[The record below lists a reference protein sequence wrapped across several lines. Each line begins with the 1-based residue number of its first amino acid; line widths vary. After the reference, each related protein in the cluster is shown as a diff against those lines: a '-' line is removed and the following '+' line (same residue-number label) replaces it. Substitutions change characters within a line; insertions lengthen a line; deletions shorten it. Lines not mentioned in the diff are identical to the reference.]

1 MSKIVLKNIQENNNF
16 NDELMQKL
24 NKIKNEYTNR
34 GINIINGVYIPYDYK
49 ININNEIYYI
59 NIGLANGKNKFG
71 IMDICKY
78 YNNMDFKNIDE
89 FIDIVKMKKF
99 NYKIIKYKD
108 IKYKDITYMYIF
120 NKQYENCFNKY
131 NDIDM

>member
-1 MSKIVLKNIQENNNF
+1 MSKIILKNTHENNNF

-24 NKIKNEYTNR
+24 NDVKERHATR
-34 GINIINGVYIPYDYK
+34 GVKIINNVYVPYDYK
-49 ININNEIYYI
+49 INIDDKIYYI

-78 YNNMDFKNIDE
+78 SNNMDFNNIDE

-99 NYKIIKYKD
+99 SYKIIEYKD
-108 IKYKDITYMYIF
+108 ISYMYIF
-120 NKQYENCFNKY
+120 NKQYEKCFNKY